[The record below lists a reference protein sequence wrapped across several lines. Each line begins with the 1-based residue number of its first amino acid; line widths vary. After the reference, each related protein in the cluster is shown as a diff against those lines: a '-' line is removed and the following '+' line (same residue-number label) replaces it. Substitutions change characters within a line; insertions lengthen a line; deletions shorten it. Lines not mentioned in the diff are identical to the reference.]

1 MEEALNANRKLVEL
15 SPEDPDAYNNLAAAQ
30 QEVGKFKEAEIN
42 YRKAIS
48 LKYDYP
54 EAHHNLGNLCS
65 AQGRFTEAQEC
76 YEHALT
82 LQSSIHKSLQNV
94 FINQRFQIKR

>member
-1 MEEALNANRKLVEL
+1 MEDISASLLQVGRMEEALNANRKLVEL

-54 EAHHNLGNLCS
+54 EAHHNLGNFALL
-65 AQGRFTEAQEC
+65 GRFMKLKNVTN
-76 YEHALT
+76 T
-82 LQSSIHKSLQNV
+82 LLH
-94 FINQRFQIKR
+94 